1 MASVYFHIPY
11 CRKACTYC
19 NFHFS
24 TQLKGFESMV
34 QAMEVDWNL
43 QQNFLSE
50 STVESIY
57 FGGGTPSVLPLERL
71 EKLISIVTAT
81 KQIHPEAEITLEAN
95 PEDIHS
101 ENLIRWKQLGI
112 NRISL
117 GVQSLNDEELR
128 WMNRAHSARESRD
141 SVDLILQHTGFQL
154 SVDLIYGSHLKSD
167 EQWLQELEWVNQS
180 GVHHLSCYA
189 LTVEEKTALYKIQS
203 ATNLIKDEHSTQH
216 FQILSEWAHNNAW
229 NHYEISNLSRTEETR
244 AKHNQR
250 YWHGGTY
257 WGIGPGAH
265 AYNGQQ
271 RRWNLANNNLYTKY
285 LLENTPDLTF
295 EVEELSRLNKFNE
308 RLMTHLRLS
317 SGIKLDDLSGL
328 VEPKTWEKWI
338 HETSPLLDRWA
349 LNGQVIRSNSHLI
362 LTAEGRWFADAI
374 SADLMLVEED

>member
-1 MASVYFHIPY
+1 
-11 CRKACTYC
+11 
-19 NFHFS
+19 
-24 TQLKGFESMV
+24 MV
-34 QAMEVDWNL
+34 QAMETDWNL

-50 STVESIY
+50 PTVESIY
-57 FGGGTPSVLPLERL
+57 FGGGTPSVLPLELL

-81 KQIHPEAEITLEAN
+81 KQIQPEAEITLEAN

-128 WMNRAHSARESRD
+128 WMNRAHSAQESRN
-141 SVDLILQHTGFQL
+141 SVDLILQHHGFQL

-167 EQWLQELEWVNQS
+167 QQWMQELEWVNQS
-180 GVHHLSCYA
+180 GIHHLSCYA
-189 LTVEEKTALYKIQS
+189 LTVEEKTALHKIQS

-216 FQILSEWAHNNAW
+216 FQILSEWAHNSAW

-265 AYNGQQ
+265 AYNGRQ

-285 LLENTPDLTF
+285 LLENTPDLSY
-295 EVEELSRLNKFNE
+295 ELEELSTLNKFNE
-308 RLMTHLRLS
+308 QLMTQLRLS
-317 SGIKLDDLSGL
+317 SGINLDDLSGL
-328 VEPKTWEKWI
+328 VDPKTWEKWVR
-338 HETSPLLDRWA
+338 ETSPLLARWE
-349 LNGQVIRSNSHLI
+349 LNGQVIQSNSHLI
-362 LTAEGRWFADAI
+362 LSAKGRWFADAI
-374 SADLMLVEED
+374 SADLMLVEEV